1 MRVESQCTFTKRLLI
16 AACRRTLLD
25 KTLNGDE
32 SMCFGATMSA
42 SPLLSIV
49 VASFRHLFPRFFR
62 YAASLSSNFKLN
74 FGVHDNNLFGI
85 RCIVAAAHT
94 PHPAAMASHINA

>member
-1 MRVESQCTFTKRLLI
+1 MMIITLDC
-16 AACRRTLLD
+16 CGRTLLD

-32 SMCFGATMSA
+32 SMCFGATMYAPS
-42 SPLLSIV
+42 LLPSVI
-49 VASFRHLFPRFFR
+49 AAFSHSFPRFFR

-85 RCIVAAAHT
+85 RCIVIAAC
-94 PHPAAMASHINA
+94 